1 MFDQR
6 VTLLSD
12 YAGQYL
18 QKGQESETGGLWNN
32 MISLFGSRKSR
43 PGISGFQGQLESA
56 DYLSDEG
63 FAPFCKIDDRIIHVK
78 KNHEECLIAI
88 SQNDKVWDLTTWG
101 EDYMFVTRFIAEC
114 YFMITRDD
122 YHIDDDERTVF
133 RAIIGCIEAN
143 SQEILDARNIVYWT
157 LVEKVVEDGVVT
169 EEELAAMAKIRQE
182 LEIDSRNVEELH
194 VKALNDYY
202 DLLRQRHEESDYGLE
217 ELEKIQE
224 MAKLLNVKLQWVSGL

>member
-78 KNHEECLIAI
+78 KNQEECLIAI

-101 EDYMFVTRFIAEC
+101 EDYMFATRFIAEC

-143 SQEILDARNIVYWT
+143 SRGNSRCPQHRLLDSGGKSGRRRSGNGRRARGNG
-157 LVEKVVEDGVVT
+157 K
-169 EEELAAMAKIRQE
+169 
-182 LEIDSRNVEELH
+182 DSP
-194 VKALNDYY
+194 
-202 DLLRQRHEESDYGLE
+202 GT
-217 ELEKIQE
+217 
-224 MAKLLNVKLQWVSGL
+224 